1 MKQLVKF
8 CQDNGRQF
16 GDKLLDYDNMDIDTL
31 KYFYDISMPS
41 VSSYMYSS
49 RILFN
54 NFSKV
59 VTESEEAFAILV
71 FENNFERWLYQADSK
86 ISSPSNDTEEQ
97 TVSTTEEGSPTAG
110 NQQEEG
116 NSSSATDNEA
126 IPDVLYQKKVKTR
139 KDNVVTAGRWTD
151 EGLERYNELLTK
163 VQEARKSRG
172 TFEDSL
178 KDTYVMTEPS
188 DQYMEKLDK
197 RNRST
202 GKEQNARKKKRVQV
216 KNVLNVAEL

>member
-1 MKQLVKF
+1 MKKLVKF
-8 CQDNGRQF
+8 CQNNGRQF
-16 GDKLLDYDNMDIDTL
+16 GDKLLDYDNMDVETL

-41 VSSYMYSS
+41 ISSYMYGS

-86 ISSPSNDTEEQ
+86 ISSPSNDTGEQ
-97 TVSTTEEGSPTAG
+97 TVSTTEEETPIAG
-110 NQQEEG
+110 NQQDEG
-116 NSSSATDNEA
+116 NNSSATDNEA

-163 VQEARKSRG
+163 VQEARKGRG
-172 TFEDSL
+172 IFEETL

-202 GKEQNARKKKRVQV
+202 NKEQNARKKKRVQV